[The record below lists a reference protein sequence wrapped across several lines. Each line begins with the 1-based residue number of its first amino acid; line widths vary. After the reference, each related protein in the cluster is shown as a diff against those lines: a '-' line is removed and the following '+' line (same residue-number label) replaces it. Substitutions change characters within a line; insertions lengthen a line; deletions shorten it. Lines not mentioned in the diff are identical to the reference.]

1 VDHNSAI
8 LGLGFPQEVLYRV
21 QESNH
26 SSICKFKSKDRNYE
40 IIISYLAD
48 LVDYSLTANDAKS
61 WSESTSSLSRP
72 NSNNTFLATTELGC
86 SPHLSDHSTIVVDRH
101 RSASPFGSPNARRDD
116 GPWFTQPNIGTS
128 KFLGRGAILE
138 SIQEILKFENSSQV
152 RVALHGLGG
161 VGKTQIALRL
171 SEWYRQSYPQDSVF
185 WVRAANFDVFK
196 ESIENIAIACGLLG
210 AEQNQ
215 AVTLNSVQQHLLDKR
230 NGGWLIV
237 VDSVDT
243 YDSVENPSRSS
254 SKSTNSTRN
263 MRRVPITNMI
273 PRCSHGRVL
282 FTTNSKI
289 VASQTV
295 APEGHVLEIPPMS
308 SQEAQEL
315 LQRQLSVAS
324 TPSEGPPNYE
334 SIPATDDV
342 ERLVKHLGNLP
353 LAIAQ
358 AAAYM
363 RQRTL
368 TTAAYLELIALDES
382 TLTDLLQ
389 SDFQG
394 YETDRDFS
402 KAIAATWNRAFD
414 AIRSES
420 SSAMELLS
428 FISFLEPQN
437 IPKSLLKALQ
447 SDERQLT
454 ANSLGTLQA
463 YALVSYDPVSST
475 CNIHRLVQLAM
486 RNRLRDEE
494 ILETSATRALYILQ
508 KSFPD
513 KASPRW
519 DKRDLLTAAKNAT
532 LLSHALQVLKN
543 EFTNSDES
551 NISAST
557 LASNISNYY
566 MQQGNFSEAL
576 KLADTAK
583 TYLEKVGE
591 PPRALVLSNQATEVM
606 ALREAD
612 RLDEAEELAN
622 SVYLGYKKEFRSKI
636 TDMIDIRLLQSL
648 IHQDRGRYKESL
660 SITRDC
666 VKVLEKQK
674 SEDWQLMIAKARLGR
689 ILYYVGDYTESERIL
704 RDVLEVLEASTQK
717 LGPNSIETLK
727 IRHRMSFA
735 VLALGR
741 AAECEKL
748 CTETWEA
755 QKEALG
761 EYHPDVLKTLS
772 LKATAMQELGKYDA
786 ALRYHRRIYRKASD
800 ILGPDH
806 RYTCMA
812 ASMLADN
819 LSLLRDPKNG
829 SQFTASLE
837 EAAKLYR
844 YVLRS
849 TPEEKKAQPDHLQT
863 QSSLANV
870 VRLQGKP
877 TEAEKLQRE
886 AYSKLKE
893 TLGKAHP
900 FTLNAREGLARCLKD
915 LGKDKEANKCAIK
928 LLDRRE
934 KALEWSHPS
943 TLRAA
948 QLVVEMTPDDKK
960 SRKVQARLVNSN
972 LRTTSSSSN
981 KPEQGTTSSEDSEE
995 EGRGSEKRKLVLGS

>member
-1 VDHNSAI
+1 
-8 LGLGFPQEVLYRV
+8 
-21 QESNH
+21 
-26 SSICKFKSKDRNYE
+26 
-40 IIISYLAD
+40 
-48 LVDYSLTANDAKS
+48 VDYSLTANDAKS

-72 NSNNTFLATTELGC
+72 HIKNDFSATSELER
-86 SPHLSDHSTIVVDRH
+86 SPHSSDHLNVVVDRH
-101 RSASPFGSPNARRDD
+101 RSASPFGFPETRRDD
-116 GPWFTQPNIGTS
+116 GPWFTQPNFGTS
-128 KFLGRGAILE
+128 KFLGRESILE
-138 SIQEILKFENSSQV
+138 SIQQCLKHENTNQI

-161 VGKTQIALRL
+161 VGKTQIALKV

-196 ESIENIAIACGLLG
+196 ESIENIAIACDLLG
-210 AEQNQ
+210 GEHNQ
-215 AVTLNSVQQHLLDKR
+215 AVTLKSAQQHLLDKR
-230 NGGWLIV
+230 NGRWLIV
-237 VDSVDT
+237 VDGIDT

-254 SKSTNSTRN
+254 KPTNSSRN
-263 MRRVPITNMI
+263 LRRVPITTMI

-295 APEGHVLEIPPMS
+295 APEGHVIEIPPMS
-308 SQEAQEL
+308 SQEAREL
-315 LQRQLSVAS
+315 LQRQLSDAS
-324 TPSEGPPNYE
+324 TPSASPPSYE

-342 ERLVKHLGNLP
+342 ETLAKHLGNLP

-363 RQRTL
+363 RQRSL

-382 TLTDLLQ
+382 TLTDLFQ

-420 SSAMELLS
+420 TSAMELLS

-437 IPKSLLKALQ
+437 IPKSLLRALQ

-463 YALVSYDPVSST
+463 YALVSYDSVSDT

-486 RNRLRDEE
+486 KNRLRDDG

-508 KSFPD
+508 TSFPD
-513 KASPRW
+513 KESLRW
-519 DKRDLLTAAKNAT
+519 DKRDLTAALKNAT

-557 LASNISNYY
+557 LASNISHYY
-566 MQQGNFSEAL
+566 MQEGNFSEAL
-576 KLADTAK
+576 KLAETAK
-583 TYLEKVGE
+583 TYLGKAGK
-591 PPRALVLSNQATEVM
+591 PPRELVLSNQATEVM

-612 RLDEAEELAN
+612 RLDEAGELAN

-636 TDMIDIRLLQSL
+636 TDIIDIRLVQSL
-648 IHQDRGRYKESL
+648 IFQDMGRYKESL
-660 SITRDC
+660 SIIRDC
-666 VKVLEKQK
+666 VKILEKK
-674 SEDWQLMIAKARLGR
+674 HKGEDWQLFMAKVRLGR
-689 ILYYVGDYTESERIL
+689 ILYFVGDYAESEKIL
-704 RDVLEVLEASTQK
+704 CGVLEAIAQK
-717 LGPNSIETLK
+717 PGPNSIETFK
-727 IRHRMSFA
+727 IRHRISFA

-755 QKEALG
+755 QKAALG

-772 LKATAMQELGKYDA
+772 LKATAMQELGNYDA

-800 ILGPDH
+800 VLGPDH
-806 RYTCMA
+806 RYTHTA
-812 ASMLADN
+812 ASRLADN
-819 LSLLRDPKNG
+819 LSVPRYPKNG
-829 SQFTASLE
+829 SPLTASLE

-844 YVLRS
+844 YILDSAPVKNKAH
-849 TPEEKKAQPDHLQT
+849 PELLQT

-870 VRLQGKP
+870 LRLQGKLA
-877 TEAEKLQRE
+877 EAEKLQRE
-886 AYSKLKE
+886 AYSKLKAA
-893 TLGKAHP
+893 LGNEHP
-900 FTLNAREGLARCLKD
+900 FALDARENLARCLKD
-915 LGKDKEANKCAIK
+915 LGKDKEANKCATK

-934 KALEWSHPS
+934 KALGWSHPA

-948 QLVVEMTPDDKK
+948 QLVVEMMPDDKK
-960 SRKVQARLVNSN
+960 SRKAQARLASSE
-972 LRTTSSSSN
+972 LGAASSSSSR
-981 KPEQGTTSSEDSEE
+981 PEQEMLSSEDSEE
-995 EGRGSEKRKLVLGS
+995 EARGNGKGKLAEG

>member
-1 VDHNSAI
+1 MDHNSAI

-72 NSNNTFLATTELGC
+72 NSNNNFLANSELGC

-128 KFLGRGAILE
+128 KFLGRDAILE
-138 SIQEILKFENSSQV
+138 SIQEILKLENSTQV

-171 SEWYRQSYPQDSVF
+171 TEWYRQSYPQDSVF

-210 AEQNQ
+210 AEHNQ

-263 MRRVPITNMI
+263 MRRVPITNLI

-324 TPSEGPPNYE
+324 TPSEGPPSYE

-437 IPKSLLKALQ
+437 IPKSLLRALQ

-494 ILETSATRALYILQ
+494 ILETSATRALYIQ

-519 DKRDLLTAAKNAT
+519 DKRDLVAAAKNAT

-566 MQQGNFSEAL
+566 MQQGDF
-576 KLADTAK
+576 
-583 TYLEKVGE
+583 
-591 PPRALVLSNQATEVM
+591 
-606 ALREAD
+606 
-612 RLDEAEELAN
+612 
-622 SVYLGYKKEFRSKI
+622 
-636 TDMIDIRLLQSL
+636 
-648 IHQDRGRYKESL
+648 
-660 SITRDC
+660 
-666 VKVLEKQK
+666 
-674 SEDWQLMIAKARLGR
+674 
-689 ILYYVGDYTESERIL
+689 
-704 RDVLEVLEASTQK
+704 
-717 LGPNSIETLK
+717 
-727 IRHRMSFA
+727 
-735 VLALGR
+735 
-741 AAECEKL
+741 
-748 CTETWEA
+748 
-755 QKEALG
+755 
-761 EYHPDVLKTLS
+761 
-772 LKATAMQELGKYDA
+772 
-786 ALRYHRRIYRKASD
+786 
-800 ILGPDH
+800 
-806 RYTCMA
+806 
-812 ASMLADN
+812 
-819 LSLLRDPKNG
+819 
-829 SQFTASLE
+829 
-837 EAAKLYR
+837 
-844 YVLRS
+844 
-849 TPEEKKAQPDHLQT
+849 
-863 QSSLANV
+863 
-870 VRLQGKP
+870 
-877 TEAEKLQRE
+877 
-886 AYSKLKE
+886 
-893 TLGKAHP
+893 
-900 FTLNAREGLARCLKD
+900 
-915 LGKDKEANKCAIK
+915 
-928 LLDRRE
+928 
-934 KALEWSHPS
+934 
-943 TLRAA
+943 
-948 QLVVEMTPDDKK
+948 
-960 SRKVQARLVNSN
+960 
-972 LRTTSSSSN
+972 
-981 KPEQGTTSSEDSEE
+981 
-995 EGRGSEKRKLVLGS
+995 